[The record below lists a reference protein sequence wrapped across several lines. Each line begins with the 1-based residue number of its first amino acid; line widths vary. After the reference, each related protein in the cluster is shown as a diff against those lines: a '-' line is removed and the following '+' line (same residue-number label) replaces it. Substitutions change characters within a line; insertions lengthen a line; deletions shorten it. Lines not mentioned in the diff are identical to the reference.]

1 MYDVIIV
8 GAGPAGLTA
17 GIYAGRAGMS
27 ALILE
32 RVFPGG
38 QIARAHI
45 VENYPGF
52 PDGVEGVELGIRF
65 KEHAERHGAVIES
78 AEVTGYSLD
87 GEIKK
92 VFTSDKTYEAKTV
105 ILAMGAAYK
114 TLGLYSEKRFLGTGV
129 SYCATCDGPFFRGKD
144 VVVVGGGDTAIED
157 ALYLANFVNRVY
169 VVHRRDELRA
179 QMALQKAA
187 RQNERIEFVWNSE
200 VDTITGDTMVTGVRV
215 RNNKTQEM
223 RLIPCSGVFI
233 AIGTVPHTEEVK
245 SQVKT
250 DAFGYIVT
258 DSGMRTNLPG
268 VFAAGDIVA
277 KPLRQVVTAAADGA
291 IAIYSAQE
299 YLRTLEKE

>member
-87 GEIKK
+87 GDIKR
-92 VFTSDKTYEAKTV
+92 VFTSDKTYEARTI
-105 ILAMGAAYK
+105 ILAMGTAYK

-144 VVVVGGGDTAIED
+144 VVVVGGGDTAVED

-187 RQNERIEFVWNSE
+187 KQNERIEFVWDSE
-200 VDTITGDTMVTGVRV
+200 LEAITGDTVVQGVRV

-223 RLIPCSGVFI
+223 RLIACSGVFV
-233 AIGTVPHTEEVK
+233 AIGTVPHTDEVK
-245 SQVKT
+245 AQVKT
-250 DAFGYIVT
+250 DAFGYILT
-258 DSGMRTNLPG
+258 DDAMHTNLPG

-277 KPLRQVVTAAADGA
+277 KPLRQVITAAADGA
-291 IAIYSAQE
+291 IAIYSAQS
-299 YLRTLEKE
+299 YLRD